1 MPVRGL
7 GFNCWIGAME
17 NSKAF
22 SLKNL
27 GLGCLLTAAVSG
39 CSEFDSSFAY
49 SAKTESLIAEAQ
61 EGTDAAPGVKPTLD
75 SRFGNPQQLKAWLKL
90 PVEWG
95 GASARVEAVASTETE
110 VRIRFAPEEGK
121 SLPDEAGSVQFITGE
136 GAGQTVAITKWD
148 AQTGEAI
155 LASLPEKAPV
165 SGDLCAI
172 DGGTAL
178 QSGRV
183 LYMRHCSH
191 CHGTAG
197 DGKGPT
203 AEYLNPKP
211 RDYRHGVFKFTSTN
225 DQSKVSREDLL
236 RVLKY
241 GIPGTYMPSFLLMKD
256 EELHA
261 IVEYV
266 RFLAMRGEYERK
278 LVNELAS
285 DYSEKSVS
293 DRLKDEKRLDIV
305 QELNE
310 FLKDEF
316 PATADSLGD
325 ELGEVWTAADTED
338 AKIIPTVPRV
348 PDSPESRRRGRALYL
363 SSTLNCADCH
373 GVDGAGNGPQTLAFE
388 KNPVSGEL
396 YKEAGLHDEWDN
408 LNQPRNLQRG
418 IFRGGRRPIDLFC
431 RIHAGIK
438 GSRMPSFKNT
448 PHEDIWNIVNYLLSL
463 QFESEPGAIA
473 AAPATTAEA
482 APAEAGD

>member
-1 MPVRGL
+1 
-7 GFNCWIGAME
+7 ME

-178 QSGRV
+178 Q
-183 LYMRHCSH
+183 
-191 CHGTAG
+191 
-197 DGKGPT
+197 
-203 AEYLNPKP
+203 
-211 RDYRHGVFKFTSTN
+211 
-225 DQSKVSREDLL
+225 
-236 RVLKY
+236 
-241 GIPGTYMPSFLLMKD
+241 
-256 EELHA
+256 
-261 IVEYV
+261 
-266 RFLAMRGEYERK
+266 
-278 LVNELAS
+278 
-285 DYSEKSVS
+285 
-293 DRLKDEKRLDIV
+293 
-305 QELNE
+305 
-310 FLKDEF
+310 
-316 PATADSLGD
+316 
-325 ELGEVWTAADTED
+325 
-338 AKIIPTVPRV
+338 
-348 PDSPESRRRGRALYL
+348 
-363 SSTLNCADCH
+363 
-373 GVDGAGNGPQTLAFE
+373 
-388 KNPVSGEL
+388 
-396 YKEAGLHDEWDN
+396 
-408 LNQPRNLQRG
+408 
-418 IFRGGRRPIDLFC
+418 
-431 RIHAGIK
+431 
-438 GSRMPSFKNT
+438 
-448 PHEDIWNIVNYLLSL
+448 
-463 QFESEPGAIA
+463 
-473 AAPATTAEA
+473 
-482 APAEAGD
+482 